1 MTGIGADWIIIDD
14 PLQAAHVRSEAR
26 SDAVVQV
33 FRESL
38 STRLNNPTSGKILL
52 VQQRLSPSDLCGSL
66 TEAKDHV
73 WHLDVAL

>member
-38 STRLNNPTSGKILL
+38 STRLNNPT
-52 VQQRLSPSDLCGSL
+52 R
-66 TEAKDHV
+66 DHV
-73 WHLDVAL
+73 IFMQHGSKDQTSKLYPQ